1 MSNRPKSFV
10 IEQIIPLEHMAVGK
24 PTLGE
29 VVDRILKRAD
39 EDYVLDLLEVKI
51 ETSPSLI
58 NGRSM
63 VVKFEAPIVMTKDEL
78 RAMQERIAKNGPAS
92 TGFEFGGD

>member
-1 MSNRPKSFV
+1 MSGTPKKCV
-10 IEQIIPLEHMAVGK
+10 IEQIVPLEQMATGT

-39 EDYVLDLLEVKI
+39 EDYVLDLLDVKI

-58 NGRSM
+58 NGRSIM
-63 VVKFEAPIVMTKDEL
+63 IKFEAPIVMTKADLKEL
-78 RAMQERIAKNGPAS
+78 QQRVAEGGPALA
-92 TGFEFGGD
+92 GFEFGGD